1 MTSVGFGAD
10 WGSPLAAA
18 AVGVAMVISVVCLTA
33 LVIGLSRTRRQAEGF
48 SLGDRV
54 RVGPDGRQLRLPLA
68 GAALL
73 RRVALFT
80 PNGWAMRGYTD
91 LSTNGGGLRTVA
103 LPVARDPRLQRGG
116 RRRRRVARLA
126 GGDLVSGRAVRVLA
140 VTRVSVRRYA
150 RDRRALLFV
159 LILPTMVILILG
171 RDAPGL
177 HDASG
182 SASWTSAPGRRVSD
196 LNGALEHSPA
206 LSVKHYGTLA
216 SARRGVARGEVSTA
230 VILPAGMDAA
240 LQHGSSVTIEVLA
253 DPLNGTEQAAAAAV
267 ASVVSEQGSR
277 VQAAVFATAEASG
290 TLQQNLTRATTVQ
303 GTLADVGVVASQVQT
318 RQSVLPEGFRYSAP
332 TMLVLFVFL
341 NALAGGAIIVENRR
355 SGMYERMAAAP
366 IRPWT
371 IVEGEALTYVGIAV
385 VQSLLIVGLGAVV
398 FGVSWG
404 DPVAAAALIA
414 VWERRRC
421 RCRPAVGHVV
431 QDTGAGHVD
440 RPRPR
445 HRARECWAAACGH
458 SAS

>member
-1 MTSVGFGAD
+1 
-10 WGSPLAAA
+10 
-18 AVGVAMVISVVCLTA
+18 
-33 LVIGLSRTRRQAEGF
+33 
-48 SLGDRV
+48 
-54 RVGPDGRQLRLPLA
+54 
-68 GAALL
+68 
-73 RRVALFT
+73 
-80 PNGWAMRGYTD
+80 
-91 LSTNGGGLRTVA
+91 
-103 LPVARDPRLQRGG
+103 
-116 RRRRRVARLA
+116 
-126 GGDLVSGRAVRVLA
+126 VSGRAARVLA

-171 RDAPGL
+171 VTLRGFTTLKVGVVDLGAGQ
-177 HDASG
+177 AG
-182 SASWTSAPGRRVSD
+182 QD

-414 VWERRRC
+414 VWSVVGAGAGLLSGTLFKTPEQATSIG
-421 RCRPAVGHVV
+421 PALGIALGMLGGCMWPLSIVTGVMRQVGHATP
-431 QDTGAGHVD
+431 QAWAIDGWTALMARHGALSSIAGDLAVL
-440 RPRPR
+440 
-445 HRARECWAAACGH
+445 AAFAAAFLVI
-458 SAS
+458 ASVRLRRVLL